1 MNRCAVRPLGCA
13 LVLAAMLAAG
23 CGGGNTEPGPS
34 SGAAPA
40 PVANPVN
47 PKTAGAIAGR
57 IVFEGAAPAR
67 TPIRMSSDPNCQ
79 PDATTAMT
87 ESIIVS
93 PGVSPGVGPG
103 GGDGAGLQNVFVHVK
118 DGLGNLVFP
127 VPSTPVVLDQKGC
140 HYLPHVFG
148 VQVGQPVEIRNSD
161 ATLHNVH
168 AMARANREFNT
179 GQPIQ
184 GMKTTH
190 VFTAKEVLLPFKCD
204 VHNWMQSYAG
214 VVDHPFHSVSAADG
228 TFSLTG
234 LPPGTYTIEAVH
246 EKLGSQ
252 SQTVTI
258 GAKETREMAFT
269 FKS

>member
-47 PKTAGAIAGR
+47 PETAGAIAGR

-67 TPIRMSSDPNCQ
+67 TPIKMSSDPNCQ

-87 ESIIVS
+87 ESII
-93 PGVSPGVGPG
+93 VSPGVGPG

-184 GMKTTH
+184 GIKTTH